1 MKPFLAGT
9 SREELTRWAVERG
22 FPKFRG
28 SQLAQWVYDRGVI
41 DPGVMNNLPKD
52 LRAAVAEDF
61 FAPGGKIIE
70 RTESGRDV
78 TKLGFAL
85 EDGEIIEMA
94 LIPAEERLTFCLSSQ
109 VGCPVGCVFCAS
121 GANGLTRNLQCGEML
136 EEFLFCCTEAG
147 RKCDNIV
154 FMGIGEG
161 LLNFENLAKTLDV
174 LTSPEGYGLSPR
186 RITVSTSG
194 FIPGM
199 LKFAELKREFNLAVS
214 LHAPDDA
221 TRAKLI
227 PDKLRYPIAEVL
239 AAADRIRESSGRQY
253 TLEYTMVAGINDSE
267 SAASALAI
275 LARKHRA
282 KINLIPCNAVD
293 GTCKRPSMEQIR
305 RFEAVLEQNGAHFTR
320 RVERGRGGKAACGQ
334 LRAAHLKQK
343 ISQEG
348 EFPHE

>member
-1 MKPFLAGT
+1 MKPFLAGA
-9 SREELTRWAVERG
+9 SRDFLTQWAVERG

-28 SQLAQWVYDRGVI
+28 NQLAQWVYDRGVI
-41 DPGVMNNLPKD
+41 DPDGMNNLPKD
-52 LRAAVAEDF
+52 LRTAVKEDF
-61 FAPGGKIIE
+61 FAPGGRIIE

-85 EDGEIIEMA
+85 EDGEVIEMA
-94 LIPAEERLTFCLSSQ
+94 LIPAAERLTFCLSTQ
-109 VGCPVGCVFCAS
+109 VGCPVGCIFCAS
-121 GANGLTRNLQCGEML
+121 GANGLTRNLQSGEML
-136 EEFLFCCTEAG
+136 EEFLFCCAEAG

-161 LLNFENLAKTLDV
+161 LLNFEALARTLEV
-174 LTSPEGYGLSPR
+174 LTSPDGYGLSPR

-194 FIPGM
+194 FVPGM

-221 TRAKLI
+221 IRAKLI

-239 AAADRIRESSGRQY
+239 AAADRIREGSGRQY
-253 TLEYTMVAGINDSE
+253 TLEYTMVAGINDSGD
-267 SAASALAI
+267 AASALAA

-293 GTCKRPSMEQIR
+293 GSCKRPSAEQIR
-305 RFEAVLEQNGAHFTR
+305 RFEEILEQGGAHFTR

-334 LRAAHLKQK
+334 LRAAHLKK
-343 ISQEG
+343 NVSQEG
-348 EFPHE
+348 DDTP